1 MFERKKLSAAI
12 ISVLATTGASAA
24 TEIEEV
30 VVTATKRAS
39 STQDIPVAVQ
49 AVTEDTLEDLAI
61 GNFEDYIRYLPN
73 VTAGGRGPG
82 QNTAYIRG
90 MAIEPITVL
99 LSGAQGT
106 APNVAMYLDEQPV
119 TAPARNLDLYA
130 TDVQRVEVLPGP
142 RGLCLARAAKQGRF
156 A

>member
-61 GNFEDYIRYLPN
+61 GNFEDYIRSVSYTHLTLPTICS
-73 VTAGGRGPG
+73 V
-82 QNTAYIRG
+82 
-90 MAIEPITVL
+90 
-99 LSGAQGT
+99 
-106 APNVAMYLDEQPV
+106 
-119 TAPARNLDLYA
+119 
-130 TDVQRVEVLPGP
+130 
-142 RGLCLARAAKQGRF
+142 
-156 A
+156 

>member
-24 TEIEEV
+24 TEIKEV

-99 LSGAQGT
+99 LSGAQDCSSSHVSGRT
-106 APNVAMYLDEQPV
+106 
-119 TAPARNLDLYA
+119 TRNNACEKLRFYA

-142 RGLCLARAAKQGRF
+142 QGTLFGASSQAGRF

>member
-12 ISVLATTGASAA
+12 ISVLATTGPQQQRRSKKLCNSNKAS
-24 TEIEEV
+24 
-30 VVTATKRAS
+30 S

-49 AVTEDTLEDLAI
+49 AVTEDTLEDLPI
-61 GNFEDYIRYLPN
+61 GNFEDYFRYFLTSLQAEEVQDKIQP
-73 VTAGGRGPG
+73 TF
-82 QNTAYIRG
+82 
-90 MAIEPITVL
+90 EEWL
-99 LSGAQGT
+99 LSRLRAYFWGT
-106 APNVAMYLDEQPV
+106 RKCSERAMYLDEQPV

-142 RGLCLARAAKQGRF
+142 QGTLFGAAAKQGRF